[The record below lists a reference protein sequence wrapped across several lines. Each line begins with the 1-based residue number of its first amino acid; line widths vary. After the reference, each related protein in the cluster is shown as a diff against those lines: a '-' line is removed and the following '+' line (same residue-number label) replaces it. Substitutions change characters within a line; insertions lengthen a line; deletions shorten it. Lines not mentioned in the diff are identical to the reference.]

1 MKKLQDKNKVRVNRH
16 RRIRNKLSGTTE
28 RPRLCV
34 YRSSKNIY
42 AQIIDDVNGT
52 TLVSASTKEKEL
64 AGKVSEMTKVEAA
77 KEIGATLA
85 KRAIEK
91 NIETVVFDRG
101 GYVYHG
107 RVQSLAEGARENGLQ
122 F

>member
-1 MKKLQDKNKVRVNRH
+1 MKKLQDKNKIRVNRH
-16 RRIRNKLSGTTE
+16 RRIRNKLSGVAA

-52 TLVSASTKEKEL
+52 TLVSASTKDKEL

-91 NIETVVFDRG
+91 NIKTVVFDRG

-107 RVQSLAEGARENGLQ
+107 RVQSLAEGARENGLE

>member
-1 MKKLQDKNKVRVNRH
+1 MKKLQDKNKIRLSRH
-16 RRIRNKLSGTTE
+16 GRIRNKISGTTE

-52 TLVSASTKEKEL
+52 TLISASTKEKEL
-64 AGKVSEMTKVEAA
+64 ASKVAEMTKVEAS
-77 KEIGATLA
+77 KEVGAALA

-91 NIETVVFDRG
+91 NIDTVVFDRG
-101 GYVYHG
+101 GYIYHG
-107 RVQSLAEGARENGLQ
+107 RIKSLAEGARENGLK